1 MPPGGTEFSRLM
13 LITDWYPSLLRWQLR
28 LEKALDRLLGW
39 RKPLEMTSFTGFYK
53 KIWQQAAGEI
63 AASFEQ
69 IDDGV
74 WEVRRNGLVTIIN
87 NFKVQ
92 LDDPVILQLAGD
104 KALCYRLFAREG
116 LPVPDHEVYRLR
128 ELYKVERFM
137 QTHADQLLVVKPAK
151 GTSGA
156 RGITTHLRNL
166 RECRRASAL
175 ASLYSDKIIVER
187 WIPGESYRLLVL
199 DGRMIHA
206 TRRRGLRV
214 VGDGKLTLGQLLAQ
228 ADGFALS
235 NDDRDVS
242 ATLRAQGLAT
252 ESVANAGREVLV
264 RSAPLARQ
272 KTTEERT
279 VFNENVTGRVCGEIE
294 GLAARAAG
302 ILGSRFAGVDLITLD
317 PSLPLDKTGGVINEI
332 NTTPG
337 LHHHYGLINDD
348 ASPAVKV
355 LKHLLQ
361 VPGDGGQP

>member
-1 MPPGGTEFSRLM
+1 M
-13 LITDWYPSLLRWQLR
+13 LRPDWCLSLWRWQLR
-28 LEKALDRLLGW
+28 LEKALNRILG
-39 RKPLEMTSFTGFYK
+39 RHAPVEMTSFIQFYK
-53 KIWQQAAGEI
+53 KIWQEAAGGI

-74 WEVRRNGLVTIIN
+74 WEVRRNGSVTIIN

-116 LPVPDHEVYRLR
+116 LPVPDHEVYRLK
-128 ELYKVERFM
+128 EFYKVERFM
-137 QTHADQLLVVKPAK
+137 QTHAGQLLVVKPSK

-166 RECRRASAL
+166 SECRRASAL

-187 WIPGESYRLLVL
+187 WIPGESYRLLIL
-199 DGRMIHA
+199 NGKLIHA
-206 TRRRGLRV
+206 TRRMGLRV

-228 ADGFALS
+228 QADGFALR
-235 NDDRDVS
+235 NDDRDVT

-252 ESVANAGREVLV
+252 ESVPNAGREVLV
-264 RSAPLARQ
+264 RSAPLTRQ

-294 GLAARAAG
+294 ALAARAACV
-302 ILGSRFAGVDLITLD
+302 LGSRFAGVDLITLD
-317 PSLPLDKTGGVINEI
+317 ATLPLDKTGGVINEI

-337 LHHHYGLINDD
+337 LHHHYGLINDN
-348 ASPAVKV
+348 ASPAVEV
-355 LKHLLQ
+355 LEHLLR
-361 VPGDGGQP
+361 VPDDGGKH